1 MTPGSNRQTRP
12 RLATTLAVLCALALV
27 GGLAV
32 GLWMRGRSNDIE
44 ADQTTR
50 AEVVQAAQRFIVT
63 FNEFLF
69 ALALTATPKAMT
81 MPRGTAT
88 LIGRIDTDWASMSAA
103 GVLGA
108 LPIVVFAL
116 LVPRHLVRGLTMG
129 AVK

>member
-1 MTPGSNRQTRP
+1 
-12 RLATTLAVLCALALV
+12 
-27 GGLAV
+27 
-32 GLWMRGRSNDIE
+32 
-44 ADQTTR
+44 
-50 AEVVQAAQRFIVT
+50 
-63 FNEFLF
+63 
-69 ALALTATPKAMT
+69 MT

-116 LVPRHLVRGLTMG
+116 LVQRHLVRGLTMG